1 MPLTDAQ
8 HFAISKRPGWCGPN
22 KRVLIADGIAAL
34 GAKFGRPLECL
45 EIGVYG
51 GQSLLAAGF
60 GLFRCQAKGRLVGVD
75 PYLADAGVGDQVS
88 KDSTVWWGG
97 SDQGPEEVLAGTMA
111 AIKENGLE
119 PIVSLY
125 RKRSA
130 EIANEVPTL
139 DYLHIDGDHSAES
152 ARQDW
157 EIFGAKVRPGGL
169 VVVDDIDWHGVK
181 TILPDVERKCRMVLM
196 SMSKR
201 NGCSAWG
208 LYEVK

>member
-8 HFAISKRPGWCGPN
+8 HWAISKRPGWCGPN
-22 KRVLIADGIAAL
+22 KRLLIADGIAQL
-34 GAKFGRPLECL
+34 GAKFRRPLECL

-60 GLFRCQAKGRLVGVD
+60 GLLRCPMRGRLVGVD
-75 PYLADAGVGDQVS
+75 PYLSDAGIGDQVS

-97 SDQGPEEVLAGTMA
+97 EQGPEEVLAGTLA
-111 AIKENGLE
+111 AIKDNGLE
-119 PIVSLY
+119 SVVSLY

-130 EIANEVPTL
+130 EIADEVPDL

-157 EIFGAKVRPGGL
+157 ELFGAKVRAGGL
-169 VVVDDIDWHGVK
+169 VVVDDIDWHGVQ
-181 TILPDVERKCRMVLM
+181 TILPDVNAKCRLVVM
-196 SMSKR
+196 SNSKR

-208 LYEVK
+208 MYEVR